1 MSILKYCRWILPL
14 HTYAYNYKIFLST
27 TQYMSNFVLFET
39 EKLTDCLMA
48 QTLSSI
54 EAHRYLYLLM
64 FFKDASYFL
73 GTSLE
78 PFLVFFCIFEL

>member
-1 MSILKYCRWILPL
+1 MHIITKFFFQRR
-14 HTYAYNYKIFLST
+14 ST
-27 TQYMSNFVLFET
+27 SRKNSYRYRSNFVLFET

-78 PFLVFFCIFEL
+78 PFRYFSVYLNFEE

>member
-1 MSILKYCRWILPL
+1 
-14 HTYAYNYKIFLST
+14 
-27 TQYMSNFVLFET
+27 
-39 EKLTDCLMA
+39 MA

-73 GTSLE
+73 GTFLE
-78 PFLVFFCIFEL
+78 PFRYFSVYLNFEE